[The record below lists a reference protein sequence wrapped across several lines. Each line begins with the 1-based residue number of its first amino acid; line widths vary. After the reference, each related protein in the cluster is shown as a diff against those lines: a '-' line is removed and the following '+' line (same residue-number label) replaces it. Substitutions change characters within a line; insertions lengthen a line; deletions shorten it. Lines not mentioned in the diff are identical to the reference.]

1 MEMAR
6 TKNTAGVY
14 KVVFI
19 QVSMCS
25 QIIGINSVH

>member
-1 MEMAR
+1 MEMER

-14 KVVFI
+14 KIVFI
-19 QVSMCS
+19 HVSTCS